1 MEVVEITHYIFVAL
15 FTETILDRIIDLIQF
30 DRIIIEI
37 EARLSKILMN
47 LMILI
52 YIRTVLYQKENR
64 SLKHFK
70 RMYEKRD
77 KIRRE
82 VEWQEQER

>member
-52 YIRTVLYQKENR
+52 YIRTVLYQKIKQNFETFQKNVR
-64 SLKHFK
+64 KT
-70 RMYEKRD
+70 R
-77 KIRRE
+77 
-82 VEWQEQER
+82 